1 MTCKSVVGSLLFINM
16 IDIANYKGFYLQ
28 KETGTVK
35 ESNAEWNILVQKF
48 DWGMLIRKPKSY
60 AETDWKDENGKDIY
74 VPQELKFESSKIK
87 LTFLYMGAYMT
98 FYNKL
103 AEFMNYLSVGGY
115 LKIQDK
121 FSGVGRQKVR
131 WTDSDSPSMITH
143 NEVDGDKFTFALTF
157 EVDDPITNIIL
168 A

>member
-1 MTCKSVVGSLLFINM
+1 MTCKSVIGSFYLSPM

-28 KETGTVK
+28 KENDTVK

-48 DWGMLIRKPKSY
+48 DWGMLIWKPKSY
-60 AETDWKDENGKDIY
+60 AETDWKDENGKDVF
-74 VPQELKFESSKIK
+74 VPEQLKFESAKIK
-87 LTFLYMGAYMT
+87 LTFLYIGAYGT

-103 AEFMNYLSVGGY
+103 TDFMIYLSTGGY

-121 FSGVGRQKVR
+121 FSGIGRQKVR
-131 WTDSDSPSMITH
+131 WTDSDTPGMVAHS
-143 NEVDGDKFTFALTF
+143 DRKGDIFTFSLTF
-157 EVDDPITNIIL
+157 TIDDPVTNITL